1 MGRYLEIVEAV
12 REVLKRFARNP
23 YKLNRRADDAGQLW
37 HAVRDAVYQE
47 VEPAE
52 DESDEKLAADLRAMV
67 TLGTASRAILDR
79 AAARI
84 AQSTPPPREPTEA
97 MARAGGLVADAWA
110 DGVAEFED
118 IWRTMHDAATG
129 RA

>member
-1 MGRYLEIVEAV
+1 MNDAQRKSIDRAIRFYEGIDDGA
-12 REVLKRFARNP
+12 EV
-23 YKLNRRADDAGQLW
+23 
-37 HAVRDAVYQE
+37 
-47 VEPAE
+47 
-52 DESDEKLAADLRAMV
+52 AAALRA
-67 TLGTASRAILDR
+67 LL
-79 AAARI
+79 